1 MKTEITESNV
11 RIGEI
16 NNEDFALRIDKM
28 SKSINLGY
36 LKDQDNNHG
45 ISINGEEIYAGHMLN
60 GIKTGLGYLN
70 NKELNYIGEFKND
83 KIEGVGILKKQ
94 NVLRIGN
101 FKNEYLNG
109 LGCEKYD
116 WYYQGYE
123 EDGYEVKFDRIMI
136 YGNYING
143 RKNGPFLSV
152 IDWLDSSDRGIK
164 DMLIFEDDKIK
175 EQQELDLNKFSID
188 RIIKSSMVGKFYT
201 YEYVRILEDTKT
213 GNLHFKY
220 NFNDHFQFIYC
231 PSIDKLMIGNTYNY
245 KDEFETYFEF
255 DNFFNSTSTDLFKII
270 TNNIKYNL
278 VCDNRFNFETIEVAS
293 QSILSIY
300 EHGIFSNILKH
311 GEVEKLKLIDHKS
324 FYYYPFNVGQRFE
337 LHINNNKYYF
347 AQYNDVN
354 KEVVIV
360 DEILS
365 LNLLNNHEELIPLDD
380 FDDYYFQD
388 FVPVQFETILKY
400 KNKMIDCLEP
410 YYLFIDTETN
420 GLPNKY
426 LLDNDTNK
434 WPRMIQIA
442 YLQFSKEG
450 VLLKRYS
457 SIIKPEN
464 FKILDNQISNINH
477 EIAMKEGNNLE
488 FILDILKHRIKES
501 NTIICHNTQFDIN
514 VINAEFKRNEI
525 ECDIFEKDIFCTM
538 TNSMSFMQSNTYT
551 KLSALYFKL
560 FSRDIRN
567 AHDALADVEATAECF
582 WKMKELSIINVA

>member
-1 MKTEITESNV
+1 MKTEISDSYV
-11 RIGEI
+11 RIGDI
-16 NNEDFALRIDKM
+16 DNKYFALQVNKITKA
-28 SKSINLGY
+28 INLGY
-36 LKDQDNNHG
+36 LNNHENSHG
-45 ISINGEEIYAGHMLN
+45 FTINGQEIYAGHILN
-60 GIKTGLGYLN
+60 GLKSGLGYFKKNEITYL
-70 NKELNYIGEFKND
+70 GEFKNGN
-83 KIEGVGILKKQ
+83 IEGVGILYKQ
-94 NVLRIGN
+94 NVLKIGN
-101 FKNEYLNG
+101 FKNEFLNG

-116 WYYQGYE
+116 WYYQGYN
-123 EDGYEVKFDRIMI
+123 EDGYEVNFDRVMI
-136 YGNYING
+136 YGNYVNG
-143 RKNGPFLSV
+143 KKNGPFLS
-152 IDWLDSSDRGIK
+152 IFDWLDDSTRGINH
-164 DMLIFEDDKIK
+164 MLIFEDDKIK
-175 EQQELDLNKFSID
+175 EQLELGLNSFSID
-188 RIIKSSMVGKFYT
+188 RIIESSMVDKFND
-201 YEYVRILEDTKT
+201 YENIRILEDTKT

-220 NFNDHFQFIYC
+220 NFNDQFQFIYC
-231 PSIDKLMIGNTYNY
+231 PSSDKLIIGNSCKE
-245 KDEFETYFEF
+245 KDDFDVYFEF
-255 DNFFNSTSTDLFKII
+255 DNFFNSTSIYSFKII
-270 TNNIKYNL
+270 ENKIIYDLVYDYRNNIQAID
-278 VCDNRFNFETIEVAS
+278 VDS
-293 QSILSIY
+293 HSILSIY
-300 EHGIFSNILKH
+300 EHGYFSNILKH
-311 GEVEKLKLIDHKS
+311 GDVEKLRLIDHKS
-324 FYYYPFNVGQRFE
+324 FYYYPFNINQRFE
-337 LHINNNKYYF
+337 LYHNNNKYYF
-347 AQYNDVN
+347 AQYNGVN

-380 FDDYYFQD
+380 FDDFYFQD

-400 KNKMIDCLEP
+400 KDKMIDCLEP

-426 LLDNDTNK
+426 LLDNETNK

-514 VINAEFKRNEI
+514 VINAEFKRKEI

-560 FSRDIRN
+560 FRRDIQN
-567 AHDALADVEATAECF
+567 AHDALVDVEATAECF